1 MKSTRILLMRVPFK
15 VKRQIIFER
24 DLSRARG
31 DAAALTGA
39 DRYNA
44 ARRVE
49 RLQERRAALYA

>member
-1 MKSTRILLMRVPFK
+1 MKTRIVLMRVPFK

-24 DLSRARG
+24 DLARARS
-31 DAAALTGA
+31 DSATLTGA

-49 RLQERRAALYA
+49 RLQERRAELYA

>member
-1 MKSTRILLMRVPFK
+1 MKTRILLMRVPFK

-24 DLSRARG
+24 DLVRARG
-31 DAAALTGA
+31 DAATLTGA

-49 RLQERRAALYA
+49 RLQDQRAVLYA

>member
-1 MKSTRILLMRVPFK
+1 MKTRILLMRVPFK

-24 DLSRARG
+24 DLVRARG
-31 DAAALTGA
+31 DAATLTGA

-49 RLQERRAALYA
+49 RLQDQRAALYA

>member
-1 MKSTRILLMRVPFK
+1 MKTRIVLMRVPFK

-24 DLSRARG
+24 DLDRARG

-39 DRYNA
+39 ARYNA

-49 RLQERRAALYA
+49 RLQERRAELYA

>member
-1 MKSTRILLMRVPFK
+1 MKTRIVLMRVPFK

-24 DLSRARG
+24 DLVRARG
-31 DAAALTGA
+31 DAETLTGA

>member
-1 MKSTRILLMRVPFK
+1 MKTHIVYMRARIK
-15 VKRQIIFER
+15 VYSQSFLER
-24 DLSRARG
+24 DLARPRG
-31 DAAALTGA
+31 DAATLTGA

>member
-1 MKSTRILLMRVPFK
+1 MKTRIVLMRVPFK

-24 DLSRARG
+24 DLVRARG
-31 DAAALTGA
+31 DAATLTGA

-49 RLQERRAALYA
+49 RLQDLRAALYA

>member
-1 MKSTRILLMRVPFK
+1 MKTKIVAMRIPFK

-31 DAAALTGA
+31 DAATLTGA

-49 RLQERRAALYA
+49 RLQERRGSLYA

>member
-1 MKSTRILLMRVPFK
+1 MRVPFK

-24 DLSRARG
+24 DLVRARG
-31 DAAALTGA
+31 DVTTLTGA

>member
-1 MKSTRILLMRVPFK
+1 MKTRIVLMRVPLK
-15 VKRQIIFER
+15 IKRQIIFER
-24 DLSRARG
+24 DLVRARG
-31 DAAALTGA
+31 DAAQLTGA

>member
-1 MKSTRILLMRVPFK
+1 MKTHIVYMRVPIK

-24 DLSRARG
+24 DLARARG
-31 DAAALTGA
+31 DVATFTGA

>member
-1 MKSTRILLMRVPFK
+1 MKTRIVLMRVPFK

-24 DLSRARG
+24 DLARARG
-31 DAAALTGA
+31 DAATLTGA

>member
-1 MKSTRILLMRVPFK
+1 MKTRIVLMRVPFK

-24 DLSRARG
+24 DLVRARG
-31 DAAALTGA
+31 DVATLTGA

-49 RLQERRAALYA
+49 RLQERRAELYA

>member
-1 MKSTRILLMRVPFK
+1 MRVPFK

-24 DLSRARG
+24 DLVRARG
-31 DAAALTGA
+31 DAATLTGA

>member
-1 MKSTRILLMRVPFK
+1 MKTKIVLMRVPFK

-24 DLSRARG
+24 DLVRARG
-31 DAAALTGA
+31 DAATLTGA
-39 DRYNA
+39 DGYNA

>member
-1 MKSTRILLMRVPFK
+1 MKTKIVLMRVPFK

-24 DLSRARG
+24 DLERARG
-31 DAAALTGA
+31 DAASMTGA